1 MAADFELFWDP
12 NCNADMDLEGYY
24 IYYKEDASV
33 VDDPNGAFQEYVA
46 LSDAGFDPDNP
57 SFPIPGLLDDV
68 RYCFA
73 VAAWYGNEE
82 SGLSNEV
89 CGINGTYAS
98 EPDPDPVGPQI
109 SKTNWQLVYV
119 DSEELEALD
128 GAAVNAF
135 DGDPDTMWHTL
146 LSAGPAPAHPHE
158 IIIDLGDTYDLDG
171 FIYET
176 YQVDGR
182 IIDYAFFV
190 GTGGSGPW
198 AEPVASGLLANDATV
213 KSVSFAETTGRYIR
227 LVAFSEPNGN
237 PWTTAAEIGVTGGL
251 QVLPNELPVANAGGP
266 YEATDTDDSGWEEVT
281 LDGSASFDGD
291 GTIMNYLW
299 SEAGVLI
306 GTGVN
311 PTLSFA
317 VGTHTVTLT
326 VTDNENATHVNDT
339 TVIVNPAP
347 LNEPPIANAGGPY
360 EATDTDDSGWEEVTL
375 DGSASFDGDG
385 TIINYLWYEAGVLI
399 GTGVNPPLSFAVG
412 THTVTLTV
420 SDDDN
425 AVHAN
430 NTTVIVNSN
439 PANAPPDGSIDAPAG
454 NPTIYV
460 GESVNFSGIGSD
472 PDGDTR
478 LSYRWEFGDGSG
490 IADYTIDDYPGDI
503 IFENTGIFTVT
514 FTVTDSEGTA
524 DPTPDTRVITVVEQS
539 QVSGPIAK
547 TDWQLVYADSEELVA
562 FDGAATN
569 AFDGDPSTYWHTQWS
584 GGTDD
589 PGHPHE
595 IIIDLGHT
603 YDLDGFS
610 YEPYKRGGRI
620 VDYAFFVGSDS
631 DGPWT
636 SVASGAFS
644 NGASVKT
651 VSFAVT
657 SGRYIRLVAYSEAKG
672 KPWTSAVEI
681 GVTGTQQP

>member
-326 VTDNENATHVNDT
+326 V
-339 TVIVNPAP
+339 
-347 LNEPPIANAGGPY
+347 
-360 EATDTDDSGWEEVTL
+360 
-375 DGSASFDGDG
+375 
-385 TIINYLWYEAGVLI
+385 
-399 GTGVNPPLSFAVG
+399 
-412 THTVTLTV
+412 

>member
-1 MAADFELFWDP
+1 MTRICRTLAVCLLVPAILMLPAIGMAADFELFWDP

-326 VTDNENATHVNDT
+326 V
-339 TVIVNPAP
+339 
-347 LNEPPIANAGGPY
+347 
-360 EATDTDDSGWEEVTL
+360 
-375 DGSASFDGDG
+375 
-385 TIINYLWYEAGVLI
+385 
-399 GTGVNPPLSFAVG
+399 
-412 THTVTLTV
+412 